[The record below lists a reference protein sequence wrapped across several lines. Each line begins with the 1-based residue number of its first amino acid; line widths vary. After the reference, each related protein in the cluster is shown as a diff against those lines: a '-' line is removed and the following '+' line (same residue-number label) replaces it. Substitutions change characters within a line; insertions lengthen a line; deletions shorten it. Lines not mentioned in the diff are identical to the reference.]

1 MLSTVATRVT
11 QPSVEPVSLADAK
24 LHLRVTQA
32 AEDDL
37 IQSLIISARNVIEE
51 ELGLSLITTTWQQK
65 LQQFP
70 FHPNRIY
77 LDRAPVVA
85 ITSIT
90 YVDSANATQ
99 TLDSSRY
106 ITGLSHRP
114 AWVMPQYADIWP
126 DARGYNDDVTVTF
139 TAGFGTSADDVPASI
154 KQAMLLLI
162 GTMYEN
168 RESVI
173 TGTIVNE
180 LPTVKLLLM
189 PHRWRHT

>member
-37 IQSLIISARNVIEE
+37 IQSLIVSARNIIEE

-65 LQQFP
+65 RQQFP
-70 FHPNRIY
+70 FHPNRIL

-106 ITGLSHRP
+106 ISSLTHRP
-114 AWVMPQYADIWP
+114 AWVMPAYADVWP

-139 TAGFGTSADDVPASI
+139 TAGFGTTANDVPASI

-168 RESVI
+168 RESLV